1 MVLEKCEVRGPESA
15 TVLPD
20 ATSHGGGAK
29 KGQDEEKGAKHV
41 RL

>member
-20 ATSHGGGAK
+20 ATSRGGGAK